1 MRDLPQGTTLEK
13 HGLGMPSGAPVA
25 DAFHHRAVLLRQ
37 RLIAD
42 FAVHDY
48 QLSIALFLWYRA
60 SITTSSVA
68 VSSSHNAV

>member
-37 RLIAD
+37 RLVAD
-42 FAVHDY
+42 FAVHE
-48 QLSIALFLWYRA
+48 
-60 SITTSSVA
+60 SSA
-68 VSSSHNAV
+68 FHCPVSLVQGVYYDFFCCGQFFP